1 MRDALAHLRR
11 RWRQSLQ
18 LRVVTTTM
26 LLGLLVVSALGGVLY
41 QQIARGLEGDKVVI
55 SQSEALAL
63 TAQAQTT
70 WDNSTSTSVDDL
82 DQAAR
87 DIMTRILA
95 APGSD
100 PSRYVVMSR
109 SAGNDSD
116 IVLATLRSGALDLS
130 EVSPELQAA
139 VAANPGRQQTQ
150 MSEVTVGGQDLPA
163 VIIGSVVEVPNAG
176 AYDLYFMY
184 PLGQEVATM
193 DLITNAFA
201 IAGLTLT
208 LLVGAVAWVVTR
220 QVVAPVRRASVV
232 AQRLSAGKLN
242 ERMPSRGEDD
252 LALLANSFNA
262 MADSLQSQIRQLE
275 GLSAVQQR
283 FVSDV
288 SHELRTPLTTIRMAV
303 DVIHESRTGFDPS
316 VARSAELLAGE
327 LDRFEE
333 LLADLLEISRFDA
346 GAADA
351 GRRARR
357 PAQPARA
364 GRRGDQALGR
374 PPGERGHPPPA
385 HRARRGRGR
394 RAPRRAHPAQPRRQR
409 DRARRGPPRRH
420 PRRDGFGCR
429 RRRRR
434 GPRRRSSAG

>member
-1 MRDALAHLRR
+1 
-11 RWRQSLQ
+11 
-18 LRVVTTTM
+18 
-26 LLGLLVVSALGGVLY
+26 
-41 QQIARGLEGDKVVI
+41 
-55 SQSEALAL
+55 
-63 TAQAQTT
+63 
-70 WDNSTSTSVDDL
+70 
-82 DQAAR
+82 
-87 DIMTRILA
+87 MTRILA

-176 AYDLYFMY
+176 AYDLYFIY

-252 LALLANSFNA
+252 LALLAHVVQRDGRQPPV
-262 MADSLQSQIRQLE
+262 ADPPAR
-275 GLSAVQQR
+275 G
-283 FVSDV
+283 
-288 SHELRTPLTTIRMAV
+288 
-303 DVIHESRTGFDPS
+303 S
-316 VARSAELLAGE
+316 VG
-327 LDRFEE
+327 
-333 LLADLLEISRFDA
+333 
-346 GAADA
+346 GAAA
-351 GRRARR
+351 LRLRRL
-357 PAQPARA
+357 PRA
-364 GRRGDQALGR
+364 
-374 PPGERGHPPPA
+374 
-385 HRARRGRGR
+385 
-394 RAPRRAHPAQPRRQR
+394 AHPADDDPHGR
-409 DRARRGPPRRH
+409 RRH
-420 PRRDGFGCR
+420 PRVAHRLRPLGRALR
-429 RRRRR
+429 RAARR
-434 GPRRRSSAG
+434 